1 MDIAKRLTIEQ
12 FPSLVNAFSPIK
24 RLPKKRADSS
34 EFVLYGTHLSR
45 LDQVDIRQ
53 LADLGCS
60 FLDAWHIGPQA
71 VCLMQGKLT
80 PSLFTFCDKHKL
92 DLALT
97 PESPSL
103 FTPGVALF
111 DMDSTLIQIECIDE
125 IAKRVGLG
133 DKIAHITERAMQGEL
148 DFEQS
153 LRERVALLKGTDI
166 GVLKEILVTL
176 PYMSGAHALMAT
188 LRQWGWKI
196 ALASGGFTWFSDKVS
211 EQLGLNFSRSNQ
223 LEFQDGKLTGN
234 LIGEII
240 DAKKKADILVDLA
253 DFYHCELSNTV
264 AVGDG
269 ANDLTMM
276 EKAGLGIA
284 YHAKPKVEKKA
295 DVAIRY
301 SNLLGVLCVLSASF
315 SAKGYPTHHRS

>member
-1 MDIAKRLTIEQ
+1 MDATKRLTIEQ
-12 FPSLVNAFSPIK
+12 SPSLVNAFAPIK
-24 RLPKKRADSS
+24 AFQKKSANAS
-34 EFVLYGTHLSR
+34 EFVLYGAHLPR
-45 LDQVDIRQ
+45 LGQIEIRG
-53 LADLGCS
+53 LAELGCS
-60 FLDAWHIGPQA
+60 FLDAWRIGPQA
-71 VCLMQGKLT
+71 VCLMQGQLT
-80 PSLFTFCDKHKL
+80 PELLAFCDKQTL
-92 DLALT
+92 DFALT
-97 PESPSL
+97 ASSPSL

-133 DKIAHITERAMQGEL
+133 DEIAQITERAMQGEL

-153 LRERVALLKGTDI
+153 LRERVAILKGTDI
-166 GVLKEILVTL
+166 RILKEILAAI

-188 LRQWGWKI
+188 LTHWGWKTG
-196 ALASGGFTWFSDKVS
+196 LASGGFTWFSDEVS
-211 EQLGLNFSRSNQ
+211 QALSLDFARSNQ
-223 LEFQDGKLTGN
+223 LEFKDGKLTGN

-253 DFYHCELSNTV
+253 DFYHCELSNTL

-269 ANDLTMM
+269 ANDLAMM

-295 DVAIRY
+295 QVAIRH
-301 SNLLGVLCVLSASF
+301 SDLLGVLCVLSASF
-315 SAKGYPTHHRS
+315 KSRE